1 MAGTN
6 LNSVLSTIQ
15 GVSTL
20 WIMEHANH
28 PSTVASPKLLEGLV
42 LPSVTAG
49 VVSGDFDC
57 VGKFAEGTFSQ
68 EGDDITVED
77 KKYTDG
83 SVALTTIKQGTY
95 GMKGELHNVN
105 EAVCK
110 KVLKMTEIAAVAGS
124 TGKIEENKM
133 LAYGATSGSISEA
146 VVYIEFD
153 KSNAYKGMLIPK
165 SSIASKFL
173 MKGDSTDN
181 MTIESR
187 FNFSEAPVEINK
199 AGETGAVSFTTAYAG
214 KTWLLIAK

>member
-20 WIMEHANH
+20 WIMEHSNFPTIPAG
-28 PSTVASPKLLEGLV
+28 VELEDLV
-42 LPSVTAG
+42 FPSVTAG
-49 VVSGDFDC
+49 VVAGDFDC

-68 EGDDITVED
+68 EGDDVTVED

-83 SVALTTIKQGTY
+83 SVAFTTIKQGSY

-105 EAVCK
+105 ESVCK

-124 TGKIEENKM
+124 TGKFEENKM

-187 FNFSEAPVEINK
+187 FNFSEAPAKITVGGTDV
-199 AGETGAVSFTTAYAG
+199 AFTTAYAG
-214 KTWLLIAK
+214 KTWMLIAK

>member
-20 WIMEHANH
+20 WIMEHSNFPTIPAG
-28 PSTVASPKLLEGLV
+28 VELEDLV
-42 LPSVTAG
+42 FPSVTAG
-49 VVSGDFDC
+49 VVAGDFDC

-83 SVALTTIKQGTY
+83 SVAFTTIKQGTY

-187 FNFSEAPVEINK
+187 FNFSEAPAKITI
-199 AGETGAVSFTTAYAG
+199 AGTDVAFTTAYAG
-214 KTWLLIAK
+214 KTWMLIAK

>member
-20 WIMEHANH
+20 WIMEHSNFPTV
-28 PSTVASPKLLEGLV
+28 PSGVELEDLV
-42 LPSVTAG
+42 LPSITAG
-49 VVSGDFDC
+49 VVAGDFDC
-57 VGKFAEGTFSQ
+57 VGKFAEGTFSP
-68 EGDDITVED
+68 EGDDVTVED

-83 SVALTTIKQGTY
+83 SVAFTTIKQGSY

-124 TGKIEENKM
+124 TGKFEEKKM
-133 LAYGATSGSISEA
+133 LAYGANSGSISEA
-146 VVYIEFD
+146 VVFLEFD

-187 FNFSEAPVEINK
+187 FNFSEAPAKITI
-199 AGETGAVSFTTAYAG
+199 AGADVAFTTAYAG
-214 KTWLLIAK
+214 KTWMLIAK

>member
-20 WIMEHANH
+20 WIMEHSNF
-28 PSTVASPKLLEGLV
+28 PTVPEGVELEDLV
-42 LPSVTAG
+42 LPSITAG
-49 VVSGDFDC
+49 VVAGDFDC

-68 EGDDITVED
+68 EGDDVTVED

-83 SVALTTIKQGTY
+83 SVAFTTIKQGSY

-105 EAVCK
+105 EAVCQ
-110 KVLKMTEIAAVAGS
+110 KVLKMTTIAAVAGS
-124 TGKIEENKM
+124 TGKFEEKKM
-133 LAYGATSGSISEA
+133 LAYGANSGSISEA
-146 VVYIEFD
+146 VVYLEFD

-187 FNFSEAPVEINK
+187 FNFSEAPAKITI
-199 AGETGAVSFTTAYAG
+199 AGEDVAFTTAYVG
-214 KTWLLIAK
+214 KTWMLIAK

>member
-6 LNSVLSTIQ
+6 LKSVLSTIQ

-20 WIMEHANH
+20 WIMEHGNL
-28 PSTVASPKLLEGLV
+28 PTGKELEDLA
-42 LPSVTAG
+42 LPTFTAG
-49 VVSGDFDC
+49 AIVGDFDC

-83 SVALTTIKQGTY
+83 SVAFTTIKQGTY

-105 EAVCK
+105 EAICQ
-110 KVLKMTEIAAVAGS
+110 KVLKMDAIAAVVGS
-124 TGKIEENKM
+124 TGIFEESKM
-133 LAYGATSGSISEA
+133 LAYGADSGSIPEA
-146 VVYIEFD
+146 AVYLEFD
-153 KSNAYKGMLIPK
+153 QSNAYKGMLIPK

-173 MKGDSTDN
+173 MKGDSADN

-187 FNFSEAPVEINK
+187 FNFSEAPEKITI
-199 AGETGAVSFTTAYAG
+199 AGADVAFTTKYAG

>member
-20 WIMEHANH
+20 WIMEHSNFPTIPAGVELEDLVF
-28 PSTVASPKLLEGLV
+28 PSI
-42 LPSVTAG
+42 TAG
-49 VVSGDFDC
+49 VVAGDFDC

-68 EGDDITVED
+68 EGDDVTVED

-83 SVALTTIKQGTY
+83 SVSFTTIKQGSY

-124 TGKIEENKM
+124 TGKFEENKV

-187 FNFSEAPVEINK
+187 FNFSEAPAKITV
-199 AGETGAVSFTTAYAG
+199 GGTAVSFTTAYAG

>member
-20 WIMEHANH
+20 WIMEHSNF
-28 PSTVASPKLLEGLV
+28 PTIPVGVELEDLV
-42 LPSVTAG
+42 FPSVTAG
-49 VVSGDFDC
+49 VVAGDFDC

-68 EGDDITVED
+68 EGDDVTVED

-83 SVALTTIKQGTY
+83 SVAFTTIKQGSY

-124 TGKIEENKM
+124 TGKFEENKM

-187 FNFSEAPVEINK
+187 FNFSEAPAKITVGGTDV
-199 AGETGAVSFTTAYAG
+199 AFTTAYAG

>member
-20 WIMEHANH
+20 WIMEHSNFPTIPAGVELEDLVF
-28 PSTVASPKLLEGLV
+28 PSI
-42 LPSVTAG
+42 TAG
-49 VVSGDFDC
+49 VVAGDFDC

-68 EGDDITVED
+68 EGDDVTVED

-83 SVALTTIKQGTY
+83 SVAFTTIKQGSY

-110 KVLKMTEIAAVAGS
+110 KVLKMTDIAAVAGS
-124 TGKIEENKM
+124 TGKFEENKM
-133 LAYGATSGSISEA
+133 LAYGANSGSISEA

-187 FNFSEAPVEINK
+187 FNFSEAPAKITVGGTDV
-199 AGETGAVSFTTAYAG
+199 AFTTAYVG
-214 KTWLLIAK
+214 KTWMLIAK

>member
-20 WIMEHANH
+20 WIMEHANF
-28 PSTVASPKLLEGLV
+28 PTGGTPVRELEDLV
-42 LPSVTAG
+42 LPTFSAG
-49 VVSGDFDC
+49 SLVGDFDC
-57 VGKFAEGTFSQ
+57 VGRFAEGTFSQ

-83 SVALTTIKQGTY
+83 SVAFTTIKQGTY

-105 EAVCK
+105 ESICN
-110 KVLKMTEIAAVAGS
+110 KVLKMDIIAATAGA
-124 TGKIEENKM
+124 TGAFGENKM
-133 LAYGATSGSISEA
+133 LAYGASSGSISEA
-146 VVYIEFD
+146 VVYVEFD

-181 MTIESR
+181 MTIETR
-187 FNFSEAPVEINK
+187 FNFSEAPKKIKVE
-199 AGETGAVSFTTAYAG
+199 ETDVAFTTDYLG
-214 KTWLLIAK
+214 KTWMLIAK